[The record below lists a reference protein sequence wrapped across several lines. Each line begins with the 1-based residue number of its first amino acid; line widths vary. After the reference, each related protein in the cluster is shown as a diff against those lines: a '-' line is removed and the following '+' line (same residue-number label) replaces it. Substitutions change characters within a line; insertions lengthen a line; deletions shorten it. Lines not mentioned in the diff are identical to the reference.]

1 MKSELRRGPQKKK
14 EVRFA
19 SDCRYLPDAERRRRM
34 LLNDITQ
41 KIEEIQNATLGEH
54 RIRELNDEINK
65 LLKEKVQWER
75 QIVKL
80 GGMLNITVFYYPPL
94 TLAFVRTKLY
104 APQRC

>member
-41 KIEEIQNATLGEH
+41 RIEEIQNATLGEH

-65 LLKEKVQWER
+65 LLKEKTEWER

-80 GGMLNITVFYYPPL
+80 GG
-94 TLAFVRTKLY
+94 R
-104 APQRC
+104 